1 MELKDLLSDG
11 KNHVKIIPPDPKCV
25 KTNSEFYQADDQTTF
40 GMLIN
45 HSGGVISNGVVR
57 LLGSTGNSEYR
68 DIKAF
73 NGQFGGNGFVI
84 LGDDIFGGIFALN
97 LGLLPECPGNIIYFA
112 PDILEFEDLGI
123 KLSQLFEFLRNG
135 DIGEFYGQF
144 SAEEYKNLSAMNVKF
159 NEVLHIMPPQWSA
172 EFKTEEHDVRAI
184 SVYEHYKLM
193 TEK

>member
-1 MELKDLLSDG
+1 MQLADLLLNG
-11 KNHVKIIPPDPKCV
+11 KNHIEIIPPDPQCV
-25 KTNSEFYQADDQTTF
+25 KANSEYYQANGQTAF

-45 HSGGVISNGVVR
+45 HSGGVTSEGVVR

-73 NGQFGGNGFVI
+73 NEQFGSSGFII

-112 PDILEFEDLGI
+112 PDTLEFEDMEI
-123 KLSQLFEFLRNG
+123 KLSQFFEFLRNG
-135 DIGEFYGQF
+135 DLAEFYGQF
-144 SAEEYKNLSAMNVKF
+144 SGEEYESLRAMNVEF
-159 NEVLHIMPPQWSA
+159 NKTLHILPPQWSA
-172 EFKTEEHDVRAI
+172 EFKTEKHDVRAI
-184 SVYEHYKLM
+184 GVYEHYKLM